1 MPKQVRIPIEKEG
14 SLTKYG
20 YRMRDP
26 PKKRRTALGKAVK
39 RYGYTSVAQ
48 KLIALQVLNKTDDP
62 DLSQTAKRDREWLR
76 ERHRPSSIRSR

>member
-14 SLTKYG
+14 SLTKHG

-26 PKKRRTALGKAVK
+26 PKKRRTALKKAVK

-48 KLIALQVLNKTDDP
+48 KLIALQVLNKRDDP
-62 DLSQTAKRDREWLR
+62 DLSQTARRDREWLR
-76 ERHRPSSIRSR
+76 ERYRPSSIRSR